1 MLILGDCN
9 PVRHVSRAYVNYA
22 IIIICIVVFFLNI
35 NVTDYALYP
44 AQFTGAAPVPEEVF
58 ALPGWLRL
66 VSYAFLHAS
75 LLHLAAN
82 MIVLWV
88 FGDNIE
94 DSMGHLRYVLFFIL
108 CGIGG
113 GLAEAVMTSDQDVP
127 VIGASGA
134 IAGVMAAYL
143 LLHPRA
149 TVLILVGYR
158 IPVLVPASLVVG
170 LHVGVDLVMAL
181 SGGNGELIAW
191 WAHLG
196 GFATGALL
204 ILVMRYRDVALFQP
218 VDIYPETAF
227 PRLRP
232 FVINLTLKR
241 ESDTPWPLSLKL
253 IAGIKLVLYFIAI
266 TLLVELFIP

>member
-1 MLILGDCN
+1 MLIVGDCN
-9 PVRHVSRAYVNYA
+9 PVRHVTRAYVNYA
-22 IIIICIVVFFLNI
+22 IILICIVIFFSGI
-35 NVTDYALYP
+35 EVRDYALYP
-44 AQFTGAAPVPEEVF
+44 AQFTGAVPVSADVH
-58 ALPGWLRL
+58 ALPGELRL
-66 VSYAFLHAS
+66 ISYAFLHANFF
-75 LLHLAAN
+75 HIAAN

-88 FGDNIE
+88 FGDNVE
-94 DSMGHLRYVLFFIL
+94 DSMGHLRYALFFIL

-113 GLAEAVMTSDQDVP
+113 GLAEVVMTDDQNIPLV
-127 VIGASGA
+127 GASGA

-143 LLHPRA
+143 LMHPRA
-149 TVLILVGYR
+149 TVLILVGFR

-204 ILVMRYRDVALFQP
+204 ILVMRYRDVPLFQP
-218 VDIYPETAF
+218 VDNYPETAF

-232 FVINLTLKR
+232 FVIDLTLKR
-241 ESDTPWPLSLKL
+241 RSDKPWPLSQKL
-253 IAGIKLVLYFIAI
+253 VAGIKLVLYFAMI
-266 TLLVELFIP
+266 TLLVEVFIP